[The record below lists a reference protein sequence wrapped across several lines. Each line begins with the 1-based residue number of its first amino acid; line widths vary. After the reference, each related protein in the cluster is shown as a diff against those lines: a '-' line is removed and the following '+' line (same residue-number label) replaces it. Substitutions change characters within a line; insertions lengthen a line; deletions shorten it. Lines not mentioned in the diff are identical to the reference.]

1 MTEKY
6 VLVTGGAQNIGKAI
20 SKRLT
25 EDGFQIIILDIK
37 EPSHEYF
44 TEFNKIDLSD
54 AATVQSCLAEL
65 SAKYSISGLVNNVGI
80 VVPASMEDV
89 TLDDFE
95 RVLNTN
101 ARSAMLCTQAL
112 LPKMRQ
118 QKFGRIVSTVSR
130 VVLGKE
136 LRTSYCAS
144 KGAVLSMSR
153 TWALEM
159 AKYGITINC
168 IAPGPIATSAFW
180 ENNPPNSSR
189 AKEIMEN
196 IPMKRMGNPDDIA
209 HATSYFMDERS
220 GFVTGQVLYVCGGL
234 TVGLAGL

>member
-1 MTEKY
+1 
-6 VLVTGGAQNIGKAI
+6 
-20 SKRLT
+20 
-25 EDGFQIIILDIK
+25 
-37 EPSHEYF
+37 
-44 TEFNKIDLSD
+44 
-54 AATVQSCLAEL
+54 
-65 SAKYSISGLVNNVGI
+65 
-80 VVPASMEDV
+80 
-89 TLDDFE
+89 
-95 RVLNTN
+95 
-101 ARSAMLCTQAL
+101 LCTQAL

-168 IAPGPIATSAFW
+168 IAPGPIATSTFW

-189 AKEIMEN
+189 AKEIMGN

>member
-168 IAPGPIATSAFW
+168 IAPGPIATSTFW

-189 AKEIMEN
+189 AKEIMGN

>member
-80 VVPASMEDV
+80 VEPASMEDV

-168 IAPGPIATSAFW
+168 IAPGPIATSTFW

-189 AKEIMEN
+189 AKEIVEN
-196 IPMKRMGNPDDIA
+196 IPMKRMGNPDDIS
-209 HATSYFMDERS
+209 HATSYLMDERS

-234 TVGLAGL
+234 TLGLAGI

>member
-6 VLVTGGAQNIGKAI
+6 ILVTGGAQNIGKAI

-168 IAPGPIATSAFW
+168 IAPGPIATSTFW